1 MTGQRYID
9 TGIDQVNGAD
19 ETLLPA
25 THFGPRG
32 FENDLPAEYRQSQ
45 GDKVMELTYNW
56 DTSTDDYTAD
66 QDSSRLVI
74 PANSWIVGG
83 YVTCLVP
90 YATNTAVLRLEETGA
105 HVQVVSLGS
114 VVDGDQA
121 AIGQVFEL
129 ATNVPILVTEDVT
142 IDVVCSGGTAGES
155 TLTLIYRTADDRT
168 GTQS

>member
-9 TGIDQVNGAD
+9 IGIDDGGT

-56 DTSTDDYTAD
+56 DTSTDDYTAE
-66 QDSSRLVI
+66 QDSSRLII
-74 PANSWIVGG
+74 PTGAWIVGA

-90 YATNTAVLRLEETGA
+90 QDGTTTVSLVGADTNNETVAIEAAMVAQTAV
-105 HVQVVSLGS
+105 
-114 VVDGDQA
+114 
-121 AIGQVFEL
+121 GQVTDL
-129 ATNVPILVTEDVT
+129 STAVPQLVPSDST
-142 IDVVCSGGTAGES
+142 IYVEANAMTVGEA
-155 TLTLIYRTADDRT
+155 TLTLIYRTPDDRT